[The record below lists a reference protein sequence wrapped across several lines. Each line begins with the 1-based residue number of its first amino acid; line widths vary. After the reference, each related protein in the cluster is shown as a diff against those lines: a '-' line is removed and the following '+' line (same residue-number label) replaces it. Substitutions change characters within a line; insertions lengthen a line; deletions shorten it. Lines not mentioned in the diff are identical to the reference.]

1 MSGVQ
6 EVPSL
11 TDGVKHDLVRHGHA
25 DGAAGAEALLHVVA
39 EVVVTTR
46 EVRED
51 GVEVAGLLDAL

>member
-6 EVPSL
+6 EVPLL
-11 TDGVKHDLVRHGHA
+11 TDGVEHDLVRHGHA
-25 DGAAGAEALLHVVA
+25 DRAAGAEALLHVVA